1 LYFYFQEIASPHW
14 SDSNHKSRH
23 IKGTNIV
30 NPLTFLTA
38 TELANMIRER
48 RVSSQKV
55 LEAHLNQIAALNPS
69 LNAIVTLDEEGARKK
84 AQEAD
89 EALSQGIV
97 WGPLHGVPVTIKDV
111 FETKGLRTTSSFKPL
126 ASYVPKQDATVVARL
141 RAAGAII
148 LGKTNAPELAGDEQ
162 TNSPLFGRTNNPWDL
177 ERTPG
182 GSSGGSAAAIASGMS
197 PLDIGSDIGGS
208 VRNPAHFCGVFSLK
222 PSDYRVPF
230 TGHIP
235 PPPGSKGRGL
245 LRYFLTPGP
254 LARSVDDLR
263 LALSIIAGPDE
274 TEWEIPPV
282 PLEPSPKKDLRQLR
296 IAWSDGFGIPVS
308 AEIRAALAS
317 LASDLTKQGCHVERV
332 NPQEFDFGQAL
343 QVYGILKEA
352 AYTVR
357 STPLHLPRF
366 VWRVISEMIPASNPT
381 ARGLLRGAGTNLQ
394 GYAGALSQRDVFIA
408 KMEAFLSEW
417 DAWLCPVAA
426 LSAYPHLLTRNPIEQ
441 LRATV
446 EVDGQKMPYIL
457 ATSVYTGLFN
467 LTGNP
472 VVVLPLARTKE
483 GLPIGVQVV
492 GKRWEDMALLSTAEQ
507 LSHVTGG
514 FQAPPNLVSQDL
526 AGSSEKESLVSIGV

>member
-1 LYFYFQEIASPHW
+1 MNE
-14 SDSNHKSRH
+14 
-23 IKGTNIV
+23 
-30 NPLTFLTA
+30 LTLLTA
-38 TELANMIRER
+38 TELTVLIRER
-48 RVSSQKV
+48 RVSSQEV
-55 LEAHLNQIAALNPS
+55 LEAHLKQIAELNPS
-69 LNAIVTLDEEGARKK
+69 VNAIVTLDDEVARKK
-84 AQEAD
+84 AMEAD
-89 EALSQGIV
+89 DALSHGEV

-141 RAAGAII
+141 REAGAII
-148 LGKTNAPELAGDEQ
+148 LGKTNTPELAGDEQ

-182 GSSGGSAAAIASGMS
+182 GSSGGSAAAVACGMS

-254 LARSVDDLR
+254 LARSVEDLR
-263 LALSIIAGPDE
+263 LALKIIAGPDE
-274 TEWEIPPV
+274 REWEIPPV
-282 PLEPSPKKDLRQLR
+282 PLEPSPEKEVRNLR
-296 IAWSDGFGIPVS
+296 IAWSDDFGLPVS
-308 AEIRAALAS
+308 AEIRAALAGLAAELDS
-317 LASDLTKQGCHVERV
+317 LGCHVERL
-332 NPQEFDFGQAL
+332 NPAEFDFGQAL

-352 AYTVR
+352 AFTVR

-366 VWRVISEMIPASNPT
+366 VWRAISEMIPASNST
-381 ARGLLRGAGTNLQ
+381 TRGLLRGAGANVQ
-394 GYAGALSQRDVFIA
+394 GYAEALSRRDGFIA
-408 KMEAFLSEW
+408 RLESFLSGW

-426 LSAYPHLLTRNPIEQ
+426 LPAYPHLQTRNPIEQ
-441 LRATV
+441 LRASV
-446 EVDGQKMPYIL
+446 EVDGQKIPYIM
-457 ATSVYTGLFN
+457 ATSVFTGLFN

-472 VVVLPLARTKE
+472 VVVLPLARTKT

-492 GKRWEDMALLSTAEQ
+492 GKRWDDMALLSIAEQ
-507 LSHVTGG
+507 LARVTGR
-514 FQAPPNLVSQDL
+514 FQFPPLVGAQDL
-526 AGSSEKESLVSIGV
+526 ISQRENESLPAATL

>member
-1 LYFYFQEIASPHW
+1 VKEL
-14 SDSNHKSRH
+14 N
-23 IKGTNIV
+23 
-30 NPLTFLTA
+30 FLTA
-38 TELANMIRER
+38 TELADNIRER
-48 RVSSQKV
+48 RVSSQEV
-55 LEAHLNQIAALNPS
+55 LEAHLRQIAAVNPS
-69 LNAIVTLDEEGARKK
+69 VNAIVTIDEEQVHRKAR
-84 AQEAD
+84 EAD
-89 EALSQGIV
+89 DALAHGNV

-111 FETKGLRTTSSFKPL
+111 FETERLRTTSSFKPL

-141 RAAGAII
+141 RQAGAII
-148 LGKTNAPELAGDEQ
+148 LGKTNTPEMAGDEQ

-182 GSSGGSAAAIASGMS
+182 GSSGGSAAAVASGMS

-208 VRNPAHFCGVFSLK
+208 VRNPAHFCGVFSMK

-254 LARSVDDLR
+254 LARSVEDLR

-274 TEWEIPPV
+274 REWEIPPV
-282 PLEPSPKKDLRQLR
+282 PLGTSPKKDVRQLR
-296 IAWSDGFGIPVS
+296 IAWSDDFGIPIS
-308 AEIRAALAS
+308 SEIRAAFAS
-317 LASDLTKQGCHVERV
+317 LATELTQLGCHVERV
-332 NPQEFDFGQAL
+332 NPAGFDFGQAM

-352 AYTVR
+352 AFTVR

-366 VWRVISEMIPASNPT
+366 IWRAIPELIPTSNST
-381 ARGLLRGAGTNLQ
+381 TRGLLRGAGTNLQ
-394 GYAGALSQRDVFIA
+394 GYAEALSQRDVFIA
-408 KMEAFLSEW
+408 RMEHFLSGW

-426 LSAYPHLLTRNPIEQ
+426 LPAYPHLSTRNPIEQ

-446 EVDGQKMPYIL
+446 EVDGQKIPYIL

-507 LSHVTGG
+507 LSRVTGD
-514 FQAPPNLVSQDL
+514 FQIPPGLGSQDL
-526 AGSSEKESLVSIGV
+526 ASHGEKESFVLAGA

>member
-1 LYFYFQEIASPHW
+1 
-14 SDSNHKSRH
+14 
-23 IKGTNIV
+23 V
-30 NPLTFLTA
+30 NELNFLSA
-38 TELANMIRER
+38 TELADNIRER
-48 RVSSQKV
+48 RVSSREV
-55 LEAHLNQIAALNPS
+55 LEAHLRQIAAVNPAV
-69 LNAIVTLDEEGARKK
+69 NAIVTLNEEQAHSK

-89 EALSQGIV
+89 DALAHGNI

-111 FETKGLRTTSSFKPL
+111 FETEGLRTTSSFRPL
-126 ASYVPKQDATVVARL
+126 SSYIPKQDATVVARL

-148 LGKTNAPELAGDEQ
+148 LGKTNTPEMAGDEQ

-254 LARSVDDLR
+254 LARSVEDLR
-263 LALSIIAGPDE
+263 LALSILAGPE
-274 TEWEIPPV
+274 EREWEVPPV
-282 PLEPSPKKDLRQLR
+282 PWEPTPGKELSGLR
-296 IAWSDGFGIPVS
+296 IAWSDDFGFPLS
-308 AEIRAALAS
+308 SEIRDALAG
-317 LASDLTKQGCHVERV
+317 LASKLDKLGYHVERCS
-332 NPQEFDFGQAL
+332 PQEFDFTHAL
-343 QVYGILKEA
+343 QVYGLLKEA
-352 AYTVR
+352 ALTVR
-357 STPLHLPRF
+357 STPLHIPRF
-366 VWRVISEMIPASNPT
+366 IWRSLAELIPTSNPT
-381 ARGLLRGAGTNLQ
+381 ARGLLQGAGTNLQ

-408 KMEAFLSEW
+408 KMEAFLSNW

-426 LSAYPHLLTRNPIEQ
+426 LPAYPHILTRNPIEQ

-446 EVDGQKMPYIL
+446 EVDGQKIPYLL

-472 VVVLPLARTKE
+472 VIVIPLAHTKD

-492 GKRWEDMALLSTAEQ
+492 GKRWADMALLSTAEQ
-507 LSHVTGG
+507 LAGVTGG
-514 FQAPPNLVSQDL
+514 FQAPPNLGSQGL
-526 AGSSEKESLVSIGV
+526 ASHDEKESLLLAGA